1 MLDDD
6 FMSETGIGQLQEME
20 QSEVE
25 NLLVDDM
32 AIGVAEIIAVPE
44 SVDDLD
50 RHLTHKVMFM
60 DVKTMDGQQH
70 QMFFL
75 PREAEAIE
83 HTVAE
88 YKRMLMDEILNEAPE
103 PIREMLE
110 KLNELLRRAKEDE

>member
-1 MLDDD
+1 MDDD
-6 FMSETGIGQLQEME
+6 FMAETQVGQLQEME
-20 QSEVE
+20 QGEVE

-32 AIGVAEIIAVPE
+32 AIGVADIIAVPE

-60 DVKTMDGQQH
+60 DVRTMDGKQH
-70 QMFFL
+70 RMMFL

-88 YKRMLMDEILNEAPE
+88 YKQMLMDDMMNGAPE
-103 PIREMLE
+103 PIQDAL
-110 KLNELLRRAKEDE
+110 KELIELFRKFKEDE